1 MSATCSP
8 THFWPDGSLRNDL
21 PPQAH
26 LDTQLYQ
33 PMEIPGNESSTP
45 AATEVKRELGEA
57 GSQKLTKR
65 TPEGELVRPKS
76 RRLPHNLIERRY
88 RDNLNHQIEVLR
100 NELPTFKSIIACTED
115 TDDAVSLA
123 GKWPSK
129 AVIIA
134 AAVQYIGELE
144 QQRTQAGSRT
154 TVLIEQVVGLQKL
167 VRCDDCA
174 IMKYMQ
180 DMQSQVLG
188 GQ

>member
-1 MSATCSP
+1 MSFS
-8 THFWPDGSLRNDL
+8 
-21 PPQAH
+21 AH

-33 PMEIPGNESSTP
+33 PMEPPGNKSSTP
-45 AATEVKRELGEA
+45 AATEVRRELGEA
-57 GSQKLTKR
+57 VSRESTKR
-65 TPEGELVRPKS
+65 TPGGELVRPKS

-115 TDDAVSLA
+115 TEDAVSLA

-174 IMKYMQ
+174 IMKYME